1 MKRTLNG
8 VELVKPKD
16 DNKFSFKK
24 LWVLVMFQLRE
35 KLDFSWAKQ
44 KKDLIRKIVFTAIKF
59 LAVMFGTFGFCFL
72 LTALGLVKTADI
84 INVYLVFFTVYA
96 FVNLIN
102 VTVGMMKSLY
112 YAEDNKLLV
121 TFPVGSSSL
130 FLSKLMVFLLSELR
144 RSVDILL
151 PVTLGAVLCG
161 VANGLVGPICIFYC
175 IIVLALVVGIMV
187 ISGAILSIP
196 ASYLL
201 ILFNKLPILELIG
214 FTLIMSGIIV
224 GVVLLI
230 NLVPTNI
237 NLLNEWPEF
246 NNNIQG
252 AISALSRNLPPIE
265 FIVELI
271 FGAPTYNT
279 ATASHGFSFGWATVG
294 GTGILIGVLLGLAVI
309 TFFAIRPFYFY
320 MMSKS
325 FEFDKVPVDV
335 QKRNIVHRKYITFI
349 DKEFKITFRNVEISG
364 SYLIVYIIVPIL
376 LLLINAMFSA
386 INKRLEGYIMTYAFN
401 VLLMTI
407 PYLASNSMIATL
419 YSKEGRAAYI
429 KKTKPVSP
437 LVPLTSK
444 LVFNLGLSIPSIIAC
459 GIVFYNFASDSGVTA
474 AHTVLLSFSVLFI
487 QYAHIFFS
495 ATLDI
500 MNPQNERYATQG
512 EDFSNPNERTS
523 TVVAFI
529 AAFIIALVTYFLLK
543 DSYFR
548 TSSYTGAFIKIFL
561 LSLVALVS
569 ELILFILKVRAYY
582 FEK

>member
-1 MKRTLNG
+1 MTKT
-8 VELVKPKD
+8 VEREKLKD
-16 DNKFSFKK
+16 NNKFSFKK

-35 KLDFSWAKQ
+35 KLDLGWIKQ
-44 KKDLIRKIVFTAIKF
+44 KKDLIRKIVFTVLKF
-59 LAVMFGTFGFCFL
+59 VAVMFGTFGACFL
-72 LTALGLVKTADI
+72 LSSTFGLVKTADI
-84 INVYLVFFTVYA
+84 INVYLVFFAVYA
-96 FVNLIN
+96 LVNLIN
-102 VTVGMMKSLY
+102 ITLGMIKSLY

-130 FLSKLMVFLLSELR
+130 FLSKLMVFLLAELR

-161 VANGLVGPICIFYC
+161 VANGLVDPVCLFYC
-175 IIVLALVVGIMV
+175 MIVLIIVVGIMV
-187 ISGAILSIP
+187 VLGALLSIP
-196 ASYLL
+196 TSYLL
-201 ILFNKLPILELIG
+201 ILFNKVPILELIG
-214 FTLIMSGIIV
+214 FVIIMAGIIV
-224 GVVLLI
+224 GVVTLI
-230 NLVPTNI
+230 NLVPENI

-246 NNNIQG
+246 NNNIQ
-252 AISALSRNLPPIE
+252 AVISTLSRTLVPITFVIE
-265 FIVELI
+265 II
-271 FGAPTYNT
+271 FGSPSYNNQT
-279 ATASHGFSFGWATVG
+279 NSHGFSFGWDTIG
-294 GTGILIGVLLGLAVI
+294 STGILIGVLAVLSVI
-309 TFFAIRPFYFY
+309 VFFAIRPFYFY

-335 QKRNIVHRKYITFI
+335 QKSNVVHKKYITFI

-376 LLLINAMFSA
+376 LLLIDAMFSA

-437 LVPLTSK
+437 LIPLTSK
-444 LVFNLGLSIPSIIAC
+444 LVFNLALSIPSIIAC
-459 GIVFYNFASDSGVTA
+459 GVVFYNFASASGIKAVHA
-474 AHTVLLSFSVLFI
+474 VLLAFSVLFI

-512 EDFSNPNERTS
+512 EDFTNPNERTATIVAFITS
-523 TVVAFI
+523 FVVAFI
-529 AAFIIALVTYFLLK
+529 TFFLLK
-543 DSYFR
+543 DSYYHNGESFDA
-548 TSSYTGAFIKIFL
+548 AFIKIFC
-561 LSLVALVS
+561 LSLLGLAS
-569 ELILFILKVRAYY
+569 TFTLFVLKIKAYY